1 MNQRVQDHAY
11 IRARKNVKGMEIEL
25 MKKKGKKNG
34 PSYWSE
40 VKRPPT

>member
-25 MKKKGKKNG
+25 MKKKEKKMG
-34 PSYWSE
+34 LLTG
-40 VKRPPT
+40 VK